1 MTMPSMS
8 FAAALE
14 TAMAEEMRR
23 DETVYTMSTA
33 PSPAL
38 LQELGPTRVR
48 RMPISEAT
56 MTGIAVGSAGCG
68 FRPVVHWRSVTFAFM
83 AFDQVVNQACKIRYM
98 FGGQRDFPIVFRASY
113 LNGSRSA
120 AQHSQTGYA
129 LYAHLAGLK
138 VVLPSGAA
146 DARGCSRAR
155 SATTTRSS
163 ASSRPGSTRSTEEVP
178 DDDGLVP
185 IGVAAVKR
193 PGTDVTVVALGY
205 MVYPALAAAEELAA
219 EGVSV
224 EVIDPRTLVPLD
236 VDTIRQSV
244 QKTGRLIVV
253 DESAP
258 TCSMASEIAAVV
270 AEDWETC
277 RVLRA
282 PVRRVCTAAVPIPFS
297 PPLEDFVLPDQA
309 RTSRPPSARRWGTPR
324 CEHERRWARLLAV
337 GEPRRDRRERPRA
350 ARSPSTAT
358 CSASTSRTSAA
369 R

>member
-1 MTMPSMS
+1 MPALS
-8 FAAALE
+8 FANALE
-14 TAMAEEMRR
+14 TAMSEEMRR
-23 DETVYTMSTA
+23 DDRVYTMSTA
-33 PSPAL
+33 PSPGL
-38 LQELGPTRVR
+38 LQEYGTSRVR

-113 LNGSRSA
+113 LNGTRSA

-146 DARGCSRAR
+146 DARGLLK
-155 SATTTRSS
+155 SAIRDNNPVVCFE
-163 ASSRPGSTRSTEEVP
+163 PGRIDAIVEDVP
-178 DDDGLVP
+178 DDEGLVP

-205 MVYPALAAAEELAA
+205 MLYPALAAAEELAK

-236 VDTIRQSV
+236 TLTIRQSV

-270 AEDWETC
+270 AEDWDTC
-277 RVLRA
+277 RQLRA

-297 PPLEDFVLPDQA
+297 PPLEDFVLPDQGNIA
-309 RTSRPPSARRWGTPR
+309 QAIRESLGYAQP
-324 CEHERRWARLLAV
+324 V
-337 GEPRRDRRERPRA
+337 GAGR
-350 ARSPSTAT
+350 
-358 CSASTSRTSAA
+358 
-369 R
+369 

>member
-1 MTMPSMS
+1 MS

-14 TAMAEEMRR
+14 SAMAEEMRR
-23 DETVYTMSTA
+23 DSRVYTMSTA
-33 PSPAL
+33 PSAGL
-38 LQELGPTRVR
+38 LQEYGENRVR

-113 LNGSRSA
+113 LNGTRSA

-146 DARGCSRAR
+146 DARGLLK
-155 SATTTRSS
+155 SAIRDDNPVVFFE
-163 ASSRPGSTRSTEEVP
+163 PGRIDPIVEEVP
-178 DDDGLVP
+178 EGEGLVP
-185 IGVAAVKR
+185 IGVASVKR

-205 MVYPALAAAEELAA
+205 MVYPALAAAEELAK

-236 VDTIRQSV
+236 ADTIRQSV

-258 TCSMASEIAAVV
+258 TCSMASEISAVA

-277 RVLRA
+277 RLLKA
-282 PVRRVCTAAVPIPFS
+282 PIRRVTTAAVPIPFS
-297 PPLEDFVLPDQA
+297 PPLEDFVLPDQGDIA
-309 RTSRPPSARRWGTPR
+309 GAIRQSLGYA
-324 CEHERRWARLLAV
+324 
-337 GEPRRDRRERPRA
+337 EPALPGGRG
-350 ARSPSTAT
+350 
-358 CSASTSRTSAA
+358 
-369 R
+369 

>member
-1 MTMPSMS
+1 
-8 FAAALE
+8 
-14 TAMAEEMRR
+14 
-23 DETVYTMSTA
+23 
-33 PSPAL
+33 
-38 LQELGPTRVR
+38 
-48 RMPISEAT
+48 
-56 MTGIAVGSAGCG
+56 
-68 FRPVVHWRSVTFAFM
+68 VHWRSVTFAFM

-138 VVLPSGAA
+138 VVLPSGAS
-146 DARGCSRAR
+146 DARGLLKSAIRDNNPVVCFEPAR
-155 SATTTRSS
+155 ID
-163 ASSRPGSTRSTEEVP
+163 PFTEEVS
-178 DDDGLVP
+178 DGEGLVP
-185 IGVAAVKR
+185 IGVASVKR
-193 PGTDVTVVALGY
+193 PGTDVTIVALGY

-258 TCSMASEIAAVV
+258 TCSMASEISAVV

-297 PPLEDFVLPDQA
+297 PPLEDFVLPDQQNIA
-309 RTSRPPSARRWGTPR
+309 DAVRESLGYAEVRT
-324 CEHERRWARLLAV
+324 
-337 GEPRRDRRERPRA
+337 
-350 ARSPSTAT
+350 
-358 CSASTSRTSAA
+358 
-369 R
+369 

>member
-1 MTMPSMS
+1 MTTMTYS
-8 FAAALE
+8 AALE
-14 TAMAEEMRR
+14 SAMDDEMRR
-23 DETVYTMSTA
+23 DPRVYTMSTA
-33 PSPAL
+33 VSPSL
-38 LQELGPTRVR
+38 LAEYGPMRVK

-68 FRPVVHWRSVTFAFM
+68 LRPVVHWRSVTFAFM

-113 LNGSRSA
+113 GNGSRSA

-146 DARGCSRAR
+146 DAKGLLKSAIRDDNPVVCFEPGRAD
-155 SATTTRSS
+155 
-163 ASSRPGSTRSTEEVP
+163 PLEEEVA
-178 DDDGLVP
+178 DDDRLVP
-185 IGVAAVKR
+185 IGVASVKR
-193 PGTDVTVVALGY
+193 SGTDVTVVALGF
-205 MVYPALAAAEELAA
+205 MVYPALAAADEVSA

-236 VDTIRQSV
+236 VECIRQSV

-258 TCSMASEIAAVV
+258 TCSMASEIVASVV
-270 AEDWETC
+270 EDWATHQA
-277 RVLRA
+277 LRA
-282 PVRRVCTAAVPIPFS
+282 PARRITMPAVPVPFS

-309 RTSRPPSARRWGTPR
+309 RIAAAIRDTLGYAR
-324 CEHERRWARLLAV
+324 
-337 GEPRRDRRERPRA
+337 
-350 ARSPSTAT
+350 
-358 CSASTSRTSAA
+358 
-369 R
+369 

>member
-1 MTMPSMS
+1 MS
-8 FAAALE
+8 YAAALE
-14 TAMAEEMRR
+14 GAMADEMRR
-23 DETVYTMSTA
+23 DSRVFTMSTS
-33 PSPAL
+33 PSPSL
-38 LQELGPTRVR
+38 LAEHGPLRVK

-98 FGGQRDFPIVFRASY
+98 FGGQRDFPIVFRATY
-113 LNGSRSA
+113 GNGTRSA

-146 DARGCSRAR
+146 DARGLLKSAIRDNNPVVCFEPSRID
-155 SATTTRSS
+155 
-163 ASSRPGSTRSTEEVP
+163 PLEEDVP
-178 DDDGLVP
+178 DNDSLVP
-185 IGVAAVKR
+185 IGVASVKR

-205 MVYPALAAAEELAA
+205 MVYPALRAAEELAA

-236 VDTIRQSV
+236 ANAIRQSV

-258 TCSMASEIAAVV
+258 TCSMASEIVATV
-270 AEDWETC
+270 AEDWASC
-277 RVLRA
+277 RALRA
-282 PVRRVCTAAVPIPFS
+282 PARRVTMPAVPVPFS

-309 RTSRPPSARRWGTPR
+309 RVAGAVR
-324 CEHERRWARLLAV
+324 ELL
-337 GEPRRDRRERPRA
+337 GYRQ
-350 ARSPSTAT
+350 
-358 CSASTSRTSAA
+358 
-369 R
+369 

>member
-1 MTMPSMS
+1 MPSMS

-23 DETVYTMSTA
+23 DPRVYTMA
-33 PSPAL
+33 PAVPPTL
-38 LQELGPTRVR
+38 LEEFGPTRVR
-48 RMPISEAT
+48 RMPISELT

-146 DARGCSRAR
+146 DARGLLKSAIRDNNPVVCFEPAR
-155 SATTTRSS
+155 ID
-163 ASSRPGSTRSTEEVP
+163 PIVEEVP
-178 DDDGLVP
+178 EGDGLVP
-185 IGVAAVKR
+185 IGGASVKR
-193 PGTDVTVVALGY
+193 PGTDVTIVALGY
-205 MVYPALAAAEELAA
+205 MVYLALAAAEELAA

-244 QKTGRLIVV
+244 QKTGRMIVV

-258 TCSMASEIAAVV
+258 TCSMASEVAAVV

-282 PVRRVCTAAVPIPFS
+282 PVRRVCTGGGA
-297 PPLEDFVLPDQA
+297 
-309 RTSRPPSARRWGTPR
+309 
-324 CEHERRWARLLAV
+324 
-337 GEPRRDRRERPRA
+337 
-350 ARSPSTAT
+350 
-358 CSASTSRTSAA
+358 
-369 R
+369 

>member
-1 MTMPSMS
+1 MTRMS
-8 FAAALE
+8 YAAALE
-14 TAMAEEMRR
+14 SAMFDEMRR
-23 DETVYTMSTA
+23 DPRVYTMATSV
-33 PSPAL
+33 SPTL
-38 LQELGPTRVR
+38 LEEYGAQRVK

-113 LNGSRSA
+113 ANGTRSA

-146 DARGCSRAR
+146 DARGLLK
-155 SATTTRSS
+155 SAIRDNNPVVCFE
-163 ASSRPGSTRSTEEVP
+163 PGRIDPIEEDVA
-178 DDDGLVP
+178 DDEDGLVP
-185 IGVAAVKR
+185 IGVGSVKR

-205 MVYPALAAAEELAA
+205 MVYPALAAAEQLSLD
-219 EGVSV
+219 GVSTEIV
-224 EVIDPRTLVPLD
+224 DPRTLVPLD
-236 VDTIRQSV
+236 VELIRQSV

-258 TCSMASEIAAVV
+258 TCSMASEIIANVL
-270 AEDWETC
+270 EDWPTLQA
-277 RVLRA
+277 LRA
-282 PVRRVCTAAVPIPFS
+282 PARRVTMPAVPVPFS
-297 PPLEDFVLPDQA
+297 PPLEDFVLPDQG
-309 RTSRPPSARRWGTPR
+309 RI
-324 CEHERRWARLLAV
+324 
-337 GEPRRDRRERPRA
+337 
-350 ARSPSTAT
+350 TAT
-358 CSASTSRTSAA
+358 IRELLGYQ

>member
-1 MTMPSMS
+1 MPALS
-8 FAAALE
+8 FANALE
-14 TAMAEEMRR
+14 TAMSEEMRR
-23 DETVYTMSTA
+23 DDRVYTMSTA
-33 PSPAL
+33 PSPGL
-38 LQELGPTRVR
+38 LQEYGTSRVR

-113 LNGSRSA
+113 LNGTRSA

-146 DARGCSRAR
+146 DARGLLK
-155 SATTTRSS
+155 SAIRDNNPVVCFE
-163 ASSRPGSTRSTEEVP
+163 PGRIDSMVEDVP
-178 DDDGLVP
+178 DDEGLVP

-205 MVYPALAAAEELAA
+205 MLYPALAAAEELAK

-236 VDTIRQSV
+236 TATIRQSV

-270 AEDWETC
+270 AEDWDTC
-277 RVLRA
+277 RQLRA

-297 PPLEDFVLPDQA
+297 PPLEDFVLPDQGNISQA
-309 RTSRPPSARRWGTPR
+309 IRESLGYAQP
-324 CEHERRWARLLAV
+324 V
-337 GEPRRDRRERPRA
+337 GA
-350 ARSPSTAT
+350 ANGR
-358 CSASTSRTSAA
+358 
-369 R
+369 

>member
-1 MTMPSMS
+1 MPSMS

-23 DETVYTMSTA
+23 DEKVYTMSTA

-146 DARGCSRAR
+146 DARGLLKSAIRDNNPVVCFEPAR
-155 SATTTRSS
+155 ID
-163 ASSRPGSTRSTEEVP
+163 PITEEVP
-178 DDDGLVP
+178 DGEGLVP
-185 IGVAAVKR
+185 IGVASVKR
-193 PGTDVTVVALGY
+193 PGTDVTIVALGY

-219 EGVSV
+219 EGVSA

-297 PPLEDFVLPDQA
+297 PPLEDFVLPDQQNIVDAVREALGYA
-309 RTSRPPSARRWGTPR
+309 R
-324 CEHERRWARLLAV
+324 
-337 GEPRRDRRERPRA
+337 
-350 ARSPSTAT
+350 
-358 CSASTSRTSAA
+358 
-369 R
+369 

>member
-1 MTMPSMS
+1 MPALS
-8 FAAALE
+8 FANALE
-14 TAMAEEMRR
+14 TAMSEEMRR
-23 DETVYTMSTA
+23 DDRVYTMSTA
-33 PSPAL
+33 PSPGL
-38 LQELGPTRVR
+38 LQEYGTSRVR
-48 RMPISEAT
+48 RVPISEAT

-113 LNGSRSA
+113 LNGTRSA

-146 DARGCSRAR
+146 DARGLLK
-155 SATTTRSS
+155 SAIRDNNPVVCFE
-163 ASSRPGSTRSTEEVP
+163 PGRIDSMVEDVP
-178 DDDGLVP
+178 DDEGLVP

-205 MVYPALAAAEELAA
+205 MLYPALAAAAELAA

-236 VDTIRQSV
+236 TATIRQSV

-270 AEDWETC
+270 AEDWDTC
-277 RVLRA
+277 RQLRA

-297 PPLEDFVLPDQA
+297 PPLEDFVLPDQGNISQA
-309 RTSRPPSARRWGTPR
+309 IRESLGYAQP
-324 CEHERRWARLLAV
+324 V
-337 GEPRRDRRERPRA
+337 GA
-350 ARSPSTAT
+350 ANGR
-358 CSASTSRTSAA
+358 
-369 R
+369 

>member
-1 MTMPSMS
+1 MMPSLS
-8 FAAALE
+8 FAGALD
-14 TAMAEEMRR
+14 TALAEEMRR
-23 DETVYTMSTA
+23 DDKVYTMSTA

-38 LQELGPTRVR
+38 LQELGPSRVR

-146 DARGCSRAR
+146 DARGLLKSAIRDNNPVVCFEPAR
-155 SATTTRSS
+155 ID
-163 ASSRPGSTRSTEEVP
+163 PMVEEVS
-178 DDDGLVP
+178 DDEGLVP
-185 IGVAAVKR
+185 IGVASIKR
-193 PGTDVTVVALGY
+193 PGTDVTIVALGY
-205 MVYPALAAAEELAA
+205 MVYPALAAAEMLAA

-236 VDTIRQSV
+236 TETIRQSV

-270 AEDWETC
+270 AEDWDTC

-297 PPLEDFVLPDQA
+297 PPLEDFVLPDQQNIVDAIRESLGYA
-309 RTSRPPSARRWGTPR
+309 RAIAR
-324 CEHERRWARLLAV
+324 
-337 GEPRRDRRERPRA
+337 
-350 ARSPSTAT
+350 
-358 CSASTSRTSAA
+358 
-369 R
+369 

>member
-1 MTMPSMS
+1 MTRLS

-14 TAMAEEMRR
+14 SALAEEMRR
-23 DETVYTMSTA
+23 DPLVYTMSTS

-38 LQELGPTRVR
+38 LAELGPLRVK

-98 FGGQRDFPIVFRASY
+98 FGGQRDFPIVFRANY
-113 LNGSRSA
+113 ATGLRSA

-146 DARGCSRAR
+146 DGRGLLKSAIRDNNPVVCFEPSRID
-155 SATTTRSS
+155 
-163 ASSRPGSTRSTEEVP
+163 PFEEDIP
-178 DDDGLVP
+178 DGEGLVP

-193 PGTDVTVVALGY
+193 TGTDLTIVALGY

-219 EGVSV
+219 EGASV

-236 VDTIRQSV
+236 VDRIRESV
-244 QKTGRLIVV
+244 RKTGRLMVV
-253 DESAP
+253 DESPP
-258 TCSMASEIAAVV
+258 TCSMAAEIAATI

-277 RVLRA
+277 RALRA
-282 PVRRVCTAAVPIPFS
+282 PVRRVCTPAVPIPFS

-309 RTSRPPSARRWGTPR
+309 RIAGTVR
-324 CEHERRWARLLAV
+324 ELLGYA
-337 GEPRRDRRERPRA
+337 
-350 ARSPSTAT
+350 
-358 CSASTSRTSAA
+358 
-369 R
+369 

>member
-1 MTMPSMS
+1 MTRLS

-14 TAMAEEMRR
+14 SAMADEMRR
-23 DETVYTMSTA
+23 DPRVYTMSTS

-38 LQELGPTRVR
+38 LAEHGPLRVK

-113 LNGSRSA
+113 GNGTRSA

-138 VVLPSGAA
+138 VVLPSGAK
-146 DARGCSRAR
+146 DARGLLKSAIRDNNPVVCFEAAR
-155 SATTTRSS
+155 LDTL
-163 ASSRPGSTRSTEEVP
+163 EEDVP
-178 DDDGLVP
+178 DESEGLVP
-185 IGVAAVKR
+185 IGVASIKR
-193 PGTDVTVVALGY
+193 PGTDATIVALGY
-205 MVYPALAAAEELAA
+205 MVPLALAAAEDLAA

-224 EVIDPRTLVPLD
+224 EVVDPRTLVPLD
-236 VDTIRQSV
+236 VDQIRRSV
-244 QKTGRLIVV
+244 RKTRRLIVV

-258 TCSMASEIAAVV
+258 TCSMAAEIAATV
-270 AEDWETC
+270 AEDWDTC
-277 RVLRA
+277 RTLRA
-282 PVRRVCTAAVPIPFS
+282 PVRRLCMPAVPVPFS

-309 RTSRPPSARRWGTPR
+309 RIAGAV
-324 CEHERRWARLLAV
+324 HELL
-337 GEPRRDRRERPRA
+337 GYR
-350 ARSPSTAT
+350 
-358 CSASTSRTSAA
+358 
-369 R
+369 

>member
-1 MTMPSMS
+1 MPSLS
-8 FAAALE
+8 FAGALE

-23 DETVYTMSTA
+23 DEKVYTMSTA

-38 LQELGPTRVR
+38 LQELGPGRVR

-146 DARGCSRAR
+146 DARGLLKSAIRDNNPVVCFEPAR
-155 SATTTRSS
+155 ID
-163 ASSRPGSTRSTEEVP
+163 PMVEEVP
-178 DDDGLVP
+178 DGDGLVP
-185 IGVAAVKR
+185 IGVASVKR
-193 PGTDVTVVALGY
+193 PGTDVTIVALGY

-244 QKTGRLIVV
+244 QKTGRMIVV

-297 PPLEDFVLPDQA
+297 PPLEDFVLPDQTNIA
-309 RTSRPPSARRWGTPR
+309 DAIRESLGYAQAPSPAGRG
-324 CEHERRWARLLAV
+324 L
-337 GEPRRDRRERPRA
+337 G
-350 ARSPSTAT
+350 
-358 CSASTSRTSAA
+358 
-369 R
+369 